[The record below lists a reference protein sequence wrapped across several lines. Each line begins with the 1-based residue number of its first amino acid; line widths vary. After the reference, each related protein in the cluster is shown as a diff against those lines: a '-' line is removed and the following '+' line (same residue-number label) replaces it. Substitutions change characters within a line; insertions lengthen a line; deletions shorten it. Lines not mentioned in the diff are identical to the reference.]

1 VNREPDKDPNRK
13 KRKPEDR
20 IEWRRATFTLY
31 IFLLIVLGFIVLSQL
46 LERRAAEVEIPY
58 WRFEE
63 RVADG
68 QVREGVVVGQTMHGV
83 LKDGGRFRTTLPPTV
98 DSPLIERWR
107 SKGVALEFRVKKPDL
122 GSYLLTL
129 LPYVLLFAF
138 MLFLVGRAQ
147 GGMGG
152 AKGLFAF
159 GKSKA
164 RLFSESKPKITFA
177 DVAGAEEAKEELY
190 EIIEFLKDPRKFVR
204 LGGRIPR
211 GCLLLGPP
219 GTGKTLL
226 AKAVAGEAGVPFF
239 SISGAEFVEMFV
251 GVGASRVRDLFDT
264 GKKHAPCIIFVDE
277 IDAVG
282 RHRGAGLGGGHDER
296 EQTLNQLLIE
306 MDGFEEN
313 DGVILIAATNRP
325 DILDPALLRPGR
337 FDRQIVVDRPD
348 IRGRLGIL
356 KVHAKNKPLADD
368 VNLEIIAKGTPGMAG
383 AELSN
388 LMNEAALL
396 AARRNAN
403 YIRMED
409 LEAAKDKIM
418 MGVERKSVVI
428 SETEKKS
435 TAYHEAGHVL
445 VAKFLPGQDP
455 VHKVTIIPRGR
466 ALGVTHFVPLDDKHS
481 YSRSYLEGRLTILMG
496 GRSAEKLVFSE
507 LTSGAA
513 DDLKRV
519 TEICKQMVT
528 QWGMSDALG
537 PLTYG
542 QKDSE
547 VFLGR
552 DYTHIQDYS
561 DRTADMIDQAVRD
574 LVERAE
580 KNAVAIL
587 ARELDRLH
595 RLAAALIEQ
604 EVLDSP
610 EIDSILALT
619 PAPETASGMTDS
631 HS

>member
-1 VNREPDKDPNRK
+1 
-13 KRKPEDR
+13 
-20 IEWRRATFTLY
+20 
-31 IFLLIVLGFIVLSQL
+31 
-46 LERRAAEVEIPY
+46 
-58 WRFEE
+58 
-63 RVADG
+63 
-68 QVREGVVVGQTMHGV
+68 
-83 LKDGGRFRTTLPPTV
+83 
-98 DSPLIERWR
+98 
-107 SKGVALEFRVKKPDL
+107 
-122 GSYLLTL
+122 
-129 LPYVLLFAF
+129 
-138 MLFLVGRAQ
+138 
-147 GGMGG
+147 
-152 AKGLFAF
+152 
-159 GKSKA
+159 
-164 RLFSESKPKITFA
+164 
-177 DVAGAEEAKEELY
+177 
-190 EIIEFLKDPRKFVR
+190 
-204 LGGRIPR
+204 
-211 GCLLLGPP
+211 
-219 GTGKTLL
+219 
-226 AKAVAGEAGVPFF
+226 
-239 SISGAEFVEMFV
+239 
-251 GVGASRVRDLFDT
+251 
-264 GKKHAPCIIFVDE
+264 
-277 IDAVG
+277 
-282 RHRGAGLGGGHDER
+282 
-296 EQTLNQLLIE
+296 
-306 MDGFEEN
+306 
-313 DGVILIAATNRP
+313 
-325 DILDPALLRPGR
+325 
-337 FDRQIVVDRPD
+337 VDRPD
-348 IRGRLGIL
+348 IRGRFGIL

-368 VNLEIIAKGTPGMAG
+368 VNLELIAKGTPGMAG

-403 YIRMED
+403 NIRMED

-519 TEICKQMVT
+519 TEIAKQMVT

-542 QKDSE
+542 QKDAE

-580 KNAVAIL
+580 KKAAVIL
-587 ARELDRLH
+587 AREQDRLH
-595 RLAAALIEQ
+595 RLAAALIER

-610 EIDSILALT
+610 EIDSILAIN
-619 PAPETASGMTDS
+619 PAPETESGMADR